1 MMVSE
6 TTLTREQQQRREDD
20 NAKTMIAGGGP
31 ASTTSNASTDDK
43 GGLGDSN
50 SRYRSDE
57 EAFQNPTT
65 RGEGEENVTT
75 TFTKKKTK
83 TDKEEEEDG
92 GEADKKD
99 EEEETEEDGFKTK
112 TKTKNDVNVNEI
124 KGGKEETQEEA
135 VSSMYIKYESL
146 FDAEKIFSGSSNR
159 QKSVAVSHY
168 INDSLDRLVY
178 GYKHKSNVPLH
189 VSFGQ
194 PIERIAVGCGLEEDD
209 WEELEGVGLKERTKV
224 REEMEKRFRNS
235 SPSKEEADFGEGVAE
250 EDEKEDEEDEDAR
263 DQQRMMMHT
272 NADELLDHSG
282 GAMEEEGED
291 DEDQEEENEDR
302 NGDDSGAEFEDDDG
316 EEGEGNHGYE
326 FNDNNNLFY
335 NNGPLP
341 SFGKDLNHAAM
352 YANPTKRKRQ
362 QRQHENDINNN
373 KQKMNKN
380 SSMIDA
386 HQFDIAVEAGTNNGS
401 GDWTDDLS
409 LWAALDHLD
418 TNNNNNNEI
427 ITPQQH
433 QQHHQRRLS
442 GLGVGVSPPNK
453 NKSYAQQANNAH
465 DIATAVSNLP
475 ATTQANAVGAP
486 TSGTTIIHHHHH
498 YPSNGSNKNSIN
510 GDKEQG
516 SSSSIEAVLKR
527 LEQLEKKF
535 VSHSSK
541 ANPREEK
548 EEEEGEENV
557 ANTTRKMLFAT
568 NEKAA
573 NDDNVVNAKSKDE
586 NTNKSGK
593 NSGGGEMSLLERRVS
608 DLERL
613 LRASELE
620 NSTLKRALH
629 FSSQP
634 TNKDSDEKEQNNN
647 KSSAKKKIGA
657 TLSHSNAAA
666 GDTKKTTSEDVNN
679 NCYDDSHGL
688 SNGKSDKTNEETL
701 QTLSE
706 KEDKDD
712 KSERNDGGRGG
723 LMTEDKRHPS
733 ENIRENAANV
743 DGVSPDSSFY
753 VEMNKQ
759 QEKTTNTNREEGEEN
774 QLGAAK
780 RSLDRELM

>member
-1 MMVSE
+1 MVSE
-6 TTLTREQQQRREDD
+6 TTTREQQQRREDD
-20 NAKTMIAGGGP
+20 NAKTTIAGGKGPTTTTSAGGPP

-65 RGEGEENVTT
+65 TTGEGEENVTT

-92 GEADKKD
+92 GEADNKD

-112 TKTKNDVNVNEI
+112 TKNDVNVNVNDEI
-124 KGGKEETQEEA
+124 KGKEETQEEA
-135 VSSMYIKYESL
+135 SSMYIKYESL

-224 REEMEKRFRNS
+224 REEMEKMFRNS
-235 SPSKEEADFGEGVAE
+235 DSKEAADFGEGVAE

-263 DQQRMMMHT
+263 DH
-272 NADELLDHSG
+272 G

-291 DEDQEEENEDR
+291 DEDQEEENDDR
-302 NGDDSGAEFEDDDG
+302 NGDDSGGEFEDDDG

-386 HQFDIAVEAGTNNGS
+386 HQFDIAVEAGTNNNGS

-418 TNNNNNNEI
+418 TNNNNNNNEI

-498 YPSNGSNKNSIN
+498 YPSNGSNKNSITS
-510 GDKEQG
+510 DKEQG
-516 SSSSIEAVLKR
+516 STSSIEAVLKR

-548 EEEEGEENV
+548 EGEEGEENA

-586 NTNKSGK
+586 NTNESGK

-688 SNGKSDKTNEETL
+688 SNGRSDKTNEETL

-723 LMTEDKRHPS
+723 LMTKDKRHPS

-753 VEMNKQ
+753 VETNKQ

-780 RSLDRELM
+780 RSLGRELM